1 MGRAEMDVT
10 ERKVPTLINRKT
22 EGTRHKLT
30 LDMTGCE
37 DKAKKYL
44 EDMGIQ
50 YAIDEN
56 RPMATFTLDAEN
68 ESGKA
73 ILNQLIT
80 DTGIGKKIAGYGII
94 RALAFPLEFHE
105 EVEETDYG
113 KVASATTVQIGA
125 KKKKELGLWVWE
137 YIVPVLLAII
147 VGVGYTGLATHQ
159 RNMDLYT
166 PITLDQLK
174 GEWFQEYHRIS
185 GMDAWLNPA
194 TNKFTLSF
202 PVDSIISEAKKLTL
216 VKFEND
222 TILIVGNPDNA
233 DGIWYPEE
241 RQFVGNGEQI
251 VEFLHPD
258 SIGLEEFTENSIDP
272 MTIEYNRI
280 DDIRNRFE
288 EGRDKKSAQLTGT
301 VVFDSTK
308 GDFYMPVRRGKIKL
322 LVANELQKLYLN
334 VSKEATIMGKMR
346 FYQWV
351 NENDANRSRRDTQ
364 IVGEFDI
371 EVLKIW
377 NRYM

>member
-1 MGRAEMDVT
+1 VGRAEMDVT

-147 VGVGYTGLATHQ
+147 VGVGYTGFATHQ

-174 GEWFQEYHRIS
+174 GKWFQEYHRIS

-222 TILIVGNPDNA
+222 TILIVGSPDNA